1 MIRVHHIGTTT
12 VQGPA
17 DDMPR
22 PFDPATHI
30 PPKERATGGQEAGF
44 PSEGGREARS
54 PSEAGYSEA
63 TGHLQ
68 NANVPPTNPDR
79 AQIAALGADPT
90 PADRRSPLEHERDA
104 GDTSRAEIA
113 VPLDLI
119 HRALAVMRECGWHLA
134 PGSAGDGDGILE
146 IAAAEIE
153 AEFAQ
158 LAASAAPDPDTNAD
172 CRQPLDPAS
181 EVAWLRK
188 IGINSA
194 ADLIEAL
201 VAECSR
207 EFARGYETGRAVG
220 AVEGDA

>member
-17 DDMPR
+17 YDMPQ

-30 PPKERATGGQEAGF
+30 PPQQRAADGQEAGF
-44 PSEGGREARS
+44 PPEGGRAARS
-54 PSEAGYSEA
+54 PSAAGYIEA

-68 NANVPPTNPDR
+68 NAKYAATNPDR
-79 AQIAALGADPT
+79 AQIAA
-90 PADRRSPLEHERDA
+90 
-104 GDTSRAEIA
+104 
-113 VPLDLI
+113 
-119 HRALAVMRECGWHLA
+119 
-134 PGSAGDGDGILE
+134 
-146 IAAAEIE
+146 
-153 AEFAQ
+153 

-172 CRQPLDPAS
+172 CCQPIDPAAMVERLRDTGKWLAS
-181 EVAWLRK
+181 EDVAA
-188 IGINSA
+188 A

-220 AVEGDA
+220 AVEGKA